1 VVGPISRHVAG
12 IWSIWFL
19 RSVSCVW
26 FDERERQADPHT
38 KSTSPELASP
48 HSAPTF
54 FLRNHIIRQA
64 TLNFNQ
70 VSVSLLG
77 TSSIHY

>member
-1 VVGPISRHVAG
+1 L
-12 IWSIWFL
+12 F
-19 RSVSCVW
+19 VW

-38 KSTSPELASP
+38 KSTSPELPSP

-54 FLRNHIIRQA
+54 FLRNQIIRQA
-64 TLNFNQ
+64 TLNFNH